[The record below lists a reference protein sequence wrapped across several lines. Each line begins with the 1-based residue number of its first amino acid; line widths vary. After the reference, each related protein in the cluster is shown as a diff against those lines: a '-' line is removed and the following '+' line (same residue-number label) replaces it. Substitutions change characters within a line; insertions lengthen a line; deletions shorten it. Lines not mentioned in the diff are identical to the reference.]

1 LTAKTGASD
10 TSGAVRNGDNAYHR
24 PQDIKPDRE
33 RIVAMIG
40 QNFRPRLAD
49 LRPLL
54 RDAPALLA
62 QARTSSPASL
72 ADRTGYRADHLGA
85 FVVPLP
91 TPPAG
96 VALPV
101 AGRADARLDYEHF
114 TVVMAQARRLA
125 LFTAVNLD
133 GAASVPVPRGG
144 DAWAYDGRIPES
156 AQAGDDLYADND
168 FDRGHLVRREDPNW
182 GATAATANRD
192 TFHFTNC
199 APQLSAFNQR
209 SWLELEDYI
218 LANTRRVRGRASVF
232 TGPVFRTDDPVY
244 RGVAIPLA
252 YWKVVAFVHDD
263 GRPSATAYLLDH
275 DVDLDGMSLLF
286 GAFRTYQRSILSI
299 AALTGLDFGTLP
311 QVDGF
316 SNEERA
322 MGVTVEQRI
331 TGPADVRV

>member
-1 LTAKTGASD
+1 
-10 TSGAVRNGDNAYHR
+10 
-24 PQDIKPDRE
+24 
-33 RIVAMIG
+33 MIDLD
-40 QNFRPRLAD
+40 FRPRLID
-49 LRPLL
+49 LRPLA
-54 RDAPALLA
+54 APDRAAGPGLLA
-62 QARTSSPASL
+62 TARVSTPASL
-72 ADRTGYRADHLGA
+72 AGREGYRSDHLGA
-85 FVVPLP
+85 FAVDLP
-91 TPPAG
+91 VAPAG

-101 AGRADARLDYEHF
+101 PGRDDARLDYEHF
-114 TVVMAQARRLA
+114 TIVMAQGRRLA

-133 GAASVPVPRGG
+133 GGASVSVPRGG
-144 DAWAYDGRIPES
+144 DRWSFDGRIPEA

-182 GATAATANRD
+182 GDTAQRANRD

-209 SWLELEDYI
+209 TWLELEDYL
-218 LANTRRVRGRASVF
+218 LANTRRVKERASVF
-232 TGPVFRTDDPVY
+232 TGPVFRADDPVY

-275 DVDLDGMSLLF
+275 DVDLAAHSLLF

-299 AALTGLDFGTLP
+299 AALTGLDFGGLA
-311 QVDGF
+311 QFDGF

-322 MGVTVEQRI
+322 MGVTVKQRI
-331 TGPADVRV
+331 TGPDDIRV